1 MTSRSVAFLGADEA
15 RHQPA
20 DGRRLGLV
28 LLTYLPCG
36 GRFVSQWPA
45 DHTPGLGGPVATLP
59 LGMYEHAH
67 HIDYGAAAAKYGDAF
82 MDNVRWESVS
92 RLHQKHAR

>member
-1 MTSRSVAFLGADEA
+1 M
-15 RHQPA
+15 
-20 DGRRLGLV
+20 
-28 LLTYLPCG
+28 
-36 GRFVSQWPA
+36 
-45 DHTPGLGGPVATLP
+45 ATLP

-82 MDNVRWESVS
+82 MDNVRWENVS